1 MKEKLIK
8 DSETVMTELVMPN
21 DTNPMGNLM
30 GGNLMKWMD
39 IAGAVCSAN
48 HCEAQTVTISVDHI
62 SFQKPIQLGDVVT
75 IKAKVTRAFNTSVE
89 VYIEVYAAN
98 IKGFNQRKCNHAY
111 MTFVAVDSETKRPIK
126 IPKVVPLSD
135 AENQRFESASRRREL
150 RMILSGRMEAKDAK
164 EVIEYFGTLN

>member
-1 MKEKLIK
+1 
-8 DSETVMTELVMPN
+8 
-21 DTNPMGNLM
+21 
-30 GGNLMKWMD
+30 
-39 IAGAVCSAN
+39 
-48 HCEAQTVTISVDHI
+48 
-62 SFQKPIQLGDVVT
+62 
-75 IKAKVTRAFNTSVE
+75 
-89 VYIEVYAAN
+89 
-98 IKGFNQRKCNHAY
+98 